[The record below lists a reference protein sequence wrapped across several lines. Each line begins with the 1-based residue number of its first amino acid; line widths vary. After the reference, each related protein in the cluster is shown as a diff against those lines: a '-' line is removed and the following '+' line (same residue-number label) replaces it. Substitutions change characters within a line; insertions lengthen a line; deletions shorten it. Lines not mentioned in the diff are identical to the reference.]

1 MGRFAVSAFFIIGC
15 LAAESFPPADVKILG
30 DLRYGQTS
38 DAELRL
44 ITCGGSFNA
53 AAHSY
58 VDNIVVYAKLAG
70 S

>member
-1 MGRFAVSAFFIIGC
+1 VTARTEVAKDAFPTDAV
-15 LAAESFPPADVKILG
+15 
-30 DLRYGQTS
+30 YGQTS

-44 ITCGGSFNA
+44 ITCGGSFNP

-70 S
+70 A